1 MKMND
6 RRPPH
11 IHQTTTKKYL
21 CVCVWRFI
29 KQQQQQAKCIDQAQ
43 QHIKIYSER
52 KERVPI
58 FEKKKTT
65 M

>member
-43 QHIKIYSER
+43 QHIKMYSER
-52 KERVPI
+52 K
-58 FEKKKTT
+58 
-65 M
+65 